1 MNMNLAIENSRESS
15 LADYASLS
23 VILILA
29 LLMCFSIVLLAN
41 EAKRSATIL
50 APAAFSES
58 SAAKTSRAARPEALG
73 EAMAAPSSSPIVE
86 TGRRIALPDME
97 RAKTI
102 RETPGH
108 LARVREVNLRKSTAN
123 LYKRSGSF
131 QAGASRR
138 IKTLLITLWHHHA
151 GKHEQL
157 VTGTHRFGT
166 RAVKSQIH
174 QQSKTYNRALI
185 RKFAAESRDR
195 KNDS

>member
-1 MNMNLAIENSRESS
+1 MNMNLAIENSQASS

-23 VILILA
+23 VILISV
-29 LLMCFSIVLLAN
+29 LLMCFSIVLLAS

-50 APAAFSES
+50 APAAFSED
-58 SAAKTSRAARPEALG
+58 SAAKTSRAAQPEALG

-108 LARVREVNLRKSTAN
+108 LASAREVNLRKSTAN

-131 QAGASRR
+131 QVGASRR
-138 IKTLLITLWHHHA
+138 IKTLLIPLWH
-151 GKHEQL
+151 
-157 VTGTHRFGT
+157 
-166 RAVKSQIH
+166 
-174 QQSKTYNRALI
+174 QSLI
-185 RKFAAESRDR
+185 RRERTRSWTLFSKSNKGDSTKISYTAET
-195 KNDS
+195 NH